1 MKWFRF
7 LVVARCQRLKII
19 GQRAKI
25 RLWLTN
31 IEEDKEVG
39 WFMAYQWS

>member
-1 MKWFRF
+1 MSGMRTQLPFCRIQIKCFRF

-25 RLWLTN
+25 RL
-31 IEEDKEVG
+31 
-39 WFMAYQWS
+39 